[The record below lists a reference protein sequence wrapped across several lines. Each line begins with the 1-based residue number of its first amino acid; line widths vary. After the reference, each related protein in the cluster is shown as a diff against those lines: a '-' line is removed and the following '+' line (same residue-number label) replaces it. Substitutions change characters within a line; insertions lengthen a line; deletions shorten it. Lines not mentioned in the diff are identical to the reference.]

1 MEWLAWQS
9 ASSYQL
15 MLTEI
20 TDEINP
26 IQEIFLVKNPSSL
39 LHLSI
44 QLTNTKVRTKALGA
58 AGSGREQKP

>member
-1 MEWLAWQS
+1 
-9 ASSYQL
+9 